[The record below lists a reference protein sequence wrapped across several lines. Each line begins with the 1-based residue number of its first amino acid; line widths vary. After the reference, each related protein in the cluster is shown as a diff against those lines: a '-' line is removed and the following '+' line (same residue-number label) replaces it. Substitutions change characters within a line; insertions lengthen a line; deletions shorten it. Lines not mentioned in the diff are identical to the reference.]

1 MQSLLSV
8 LFYIRKSKNKNAT
21 KAAIYLR
28 ITYMGQ
34 RSETSISRKVSIYKW
49 NSKANRL
56 DGYSHEAKQTNR
68 YLDIIRNQ
76 VYDIY
81 QRLVEKEESITA
93 NLIKDIYLGHHDLN
107 RTILKMFDEHN
118 HKMKKLVGKEYSFRT
133 LQRYETTKSHLE
145 KFLIE
150 YYKVSDYLAKKV
162 DVQFINSFIYYLK
175 TEKDLSHNSALKYVA
190 YLKKIIR
197 IAVANGWIEK
207 DPFYNFKI
215 KTQRIEKEFLSQYE
229 LVQIIEKEFSISRLK
244 LVRDVF
250 IFCCYTGLSYS
261 DVLKLTIK
269 DIVKGIDGSNWINIK
284 RTKTNSISKIPILP
298 IAQNLIDNYSDNEI
312 DKSIIFP
319 VFSNQKMNGYLKE
332 IADLCK
338 INKHLTF
345 HMARHTFATTI
356 TLSNGVPLESVS
368 KMLGHQSIKTTQHY
382 AKILDIKLSEDMD
395 ILKRRLTS
403 TK

>member
-1 MQSLLSV
+1 
-8 LFYIRKSKNKNAT
+8 
-21 KAAIYLR
+21 
-28 ITYMGQ
+28 MGQ
-34 RSETSISRKVSIYKW
+34 RAETSISRKVSIDRW

-56 DGYSHEAKQTNR
+56 DGYSYEAKQTNR

-81 QRLVEKEESITA
+81 QRLVENEEDITCD
-93 NLIKDIYLGHHDLN
+93 IIRDIYLGNHDLN
-107 RTILKMFDEHN
+107 RTLLNMFDEHN

-145 KFLIE
+145 KFLIDN
-150 YYKVSDYLAKKV
+150 YKVSDYLVKKV

-175 TEKDLSHNSALKYVA
+175 TEKSLSHNSAVKYVA

-197 IAVANGWIEK
+197 IAVSNGWLEK

-215 KTQRIEKEFLSQYE
+215 KTQRIEKEFLTQYE
-229 LVQIIEKEFSISRLK
+229 LVQIIEKEFCINRLI
-244 LVRDVF
+244 LVRDIF

-261 DVLKLTIK
+261 DVLKLKLK

-284 RTKTNSISKIPILP
+284 RTKTKFLSKIPLLP
-298 IAQNLIDNYSDNEI
+298 IAQNLINHYNDNENQ
-312 DKSIIFP
+312 DAKIFP

-338 INKHLTF
+338 ISKHLTF
-345 HMARHTFATTI
+345 HMARHTFATTV

-368 KMLGHQSIKTTQHY
+368 KMLGHQSVKTTQHY
-382 AKILDIKLSEDMD
+382 AKILDVKLSEDMD
-395 ILKRRLTS
+395 VLKRRLAS
-403 TK
+403 S